1 MLGDFV
7 LRDAKKLCRPLA
19 ERDVRP
25 DSAPVVV
32 CASAFGF
39 ADKRDECVRPDLS
52 RIRQLLQARR
62 VGGRGGRAHE
72 HLDALSLHPETSIA
86 GGRRK
91 PNPGTCSSCSAKSS
105 RSYSW
110 PNCPTSWTP
119 TGSPSCRPAGM
130 EIAGERANV
139 TGSTNCT

>member
-1 MLGDFV
+1 QGRVSPDAAPVIVRAGALG
-7 LRDAKKLCRPLA
+7 LA
-19 ERDVRP
+19 DERDERVRL
-25 DSAPVVV
+25 
-32 CASAFGF
+32 
-39 ADKRDECVRPDLS
+39 DLS
-52 RIRQLLQARR
+52 RIRELLQSRG

-72 HLDALSLHPETSIA
+72 HLHTLSLHPVISISA
-86 GGRRK
+86 GRWK
-91 PNPGTCSSCSAKSS
+91 PKPGIFSSCSAKSN

>member
-7 LRDAKKLCRPLA
+7 LRDAKKRCRPLA

-39 ADKRDECVRPDLS
+39 ADKRDERVRLDLS
-52 RIRQLLQARR
+52 LVRQHLQTGR
-62 VGGRGGRAHE
+62 VGWRGGRADE
-72 HLDALSLHPETSIA
+72 HLDALSLHPATSIA
-86 GGRRK
+86 GGRWK
-91 PNPGTCSSCSAKSS
+91 PKPGISSSCSAKSS

-110 PNCPTSWTP
+110 PNCPTSWKP
-119 TGSPSCRPAGM
+119 TGSPLCRPAGI

-139 TGSTNCT
+139 T